1 MNAEEMWQAFPDKK
15 ADDTYLAWQYGC
27 AQDKLAQLTLQ
38 GTKTATAS
46 SYPVYKAENEPVP
59 AVGDYS
65 IILDS
70 QNQAVCIIQ
79 TAQIDIVPFYQVD
92 EEQAYLEGEGDSTLT
107 YWREVHRTFFESEM
121 QSIHQE
127 FTEDMLVVCE
137 RFKIVYPKS

>member
-79 TAQIDIVPFYQVD
+79 TTQIDIVPFYQVD
-92 EEQAYLEGEGDSTLT
+92 EEHAYLEGEGDRTLT

-121 QSIHQE
+121 QSIHQK

>member
-46 SYPVYKAENEPVP
+46 SYPVYKAGNEPVP

-65 IILDS
+65 VILDS

-79 TAQIDIVPFYQVD
+79 TTQIDIVPFYQVD
-92 EEQAYLEGEGDSTLT
+92 EEQAYLEGEGDRTLT

>member
-79 TAQIDIVPFYQVD
+79 TTQIDIVPFHQVD
-92 EEQAYLEGEGDSTLT
+92 EEQAYLEGEGDRTLT
-107 YWREVHRTFFESEM
+107 YWRDVHRTFFEDEM
-121 QSIHQE
+121 KRIGQV
-127 FTEDMLVVCE
+127 FDEDMLVVCE
-137 RFKIVYPKS
+137 KFKIVYPKS

>member
-65 IILDS
+65 II
-70 QNQAVCIIQ
+70 
-79 TAQIDIVPFYQVD
+79 
-92 EEQAYLEGEGDSTLT
+92 
-107 YWREVHRTFFESEM
+107 
-121 QSIHQE
+121 
-127 FTEDMLVVCE
+127 
-137 RFKIVYPKS
+137 

>member
-1 MNAEEMWQAFPDKK
+1 MNAKEMWQAFPDKK

-46 SYPVYKAENEPVP
+46 SYPVYMAENEPVP

-70 QNQAVCIIQ
+70 QDQAVCIIQ
-79 TAQIDIVPFYQVD
+79 TTQIDIVPFHQVD
-92 EEQAYLEGEGDSTLT
+92 EEQAYLEGEGDRTLT
-107 YWREVHRTFFESEM
+107 YWRDVHRTFFEDEM
-121 QSIHQE
+121 NWSS
-127 FTEDMLVVCE
+127 F
-137 RFKIVYPKS
+137 

>member
-79 TAQIDIVPFYQVD
+79 TTQIDIVPFYQVD
-92 EEQAYLEGEGDSTLT
+92 EEQAYLEGEGDRTLT
-107 YWREVHRTFFESEM
+107 YWREVHRIFFESEM
-121 QSIHQE
+121 QSIHQK

>member
-15 ADDTYLAWQYGC
+15 ADDTYLAWQHGC

-79 TAQIDIVPFYQVD
+79 TTQIDIVPFYQVD
-92 EEQAYLEGEGDSTLT
+92 EEQAYLEGEGDRTLT

-121 QSIHQE
+121 QSIHQK

>member
-79 TAQIDIVPFYQVD
+79 TTQIDIVPFYQVD
-92 EEQAYLEGEGDSTLT
+92 EELAYLEGEGDRTLT

-121 QSIHQE
+121 QSIHQK

>member
-27 AQDKLAQLTLQ
+27 AQDKLAKLTLQ

-79 TAQIDIVPFYQVD
+79 TTQIDIVPFYQVD
-92 EEQAYLEGEGDSTLT
+92 EEQAYLEGEGDRTLT

-121 QSIHQE
+121 QSIHQK

>member
-79 TAQIDIVPFYQVD
+79 TTQIDIVPFYQVD
-92 EEQAYLEGEGDSTLT
+92 EEQAYLEGEGDRTLT

-121 QSIHQE
+121 QSIHKK

>member
-79 TAQIDIVPFYQVD
+79 TTQIDIVPFYQVD
-92 EEQAYLEGEGDSTLT
+92 EEQAYLEGEGDRTLT

-121 QSIHQE
+121 HQK

>member
-59 AVGDYS
+59 AAGDYS

-79 TAQIDIVPFYQVD
+79 TTQIDIVPFYQVD
-92 EEQAYLEGEGDSTLT
+92 EEQAYLEGEGDRTLT

-121 QSIHQE
+121 QSIHQK

>member
-79 TAQIDIVPFYQVD
+79 TTQIDIVPFYQVD
-92 EEQAYLEGEGDSTLT
+92 EEQAYLEGDRTLT

-121 QSIHQE
+121 QSIHQK

>member
-70 QNQAVCIIQ
+70 QNLAVCIIQ
-79 TAQIDIVPFYQVD
+79 TTQIDIVPFYQVD
-92 EEQAYLEGEGDSTLT
+92 EEQAYLEGEGDRTLT

-121 QSIHQE
+121 QSIHQK

>member
-46 SYPVYKAENEPVP
+46 SDPVYKAENEPVP

-79 TAQIDIVPFYQVD
+79 TTQIDIVPFYQVD
-92 EEQAYLEGEGDSTLT
+92 EEQAYLEGEGDRTLT

-121 QSIHQE
+121 QSIHQK

>member
-79 TAQIDIVPFYQVD
+79 TTQIDIVPFYQVD
-92 EEQAYLEGEGDSTLT
+92 EEQAYLEGEGDRTLT

-121 QSIHQE
+121 QSIHQK
-127 FTEDMLVVCE
+127 FTEDILVVCE

>member
-65 IILDS
+65 IILDI

-79 TAQIDIVPFYQVD
+79 TTQIDIVPFYQVD
-92 EEQAYLEGEGDSTLT
+92 EEQAYLEGEGDRTLT

>member
-70 QNQAVCIIQ
+70 QNQAVCIRLMKSRLILRVRVTVLLPIGEKFIEHFLKVKCKAFIRSLLKICLLFVKDSKLYIQ
-79 TAQIDIVPFYQVD
+79 NHKRRKP
-92 EEQAYLEGEGDSTLT
+92 
-107 YWREVHRTFFESEM
+107 
-121 QSIHQE
+121 
-127 FTEDMLVVCE
+127 
-137 RFKIVYPKS
+137 

>member
-1 MNAEEMWQAFPDKK
+1 MNSEEMWQAFPDKK

-79 TAQIDIVPFYQVD
+79 TTQIDIVPFYQVD
-92 EEQAYLEGEGDSTLT
+92 EEQAYLEGEGDRTLT

-121 QSIHQE
+121 QSIHQK

>member
-15 ADDTYLAWQYGC
+15 ADDTYLVWQYGC

-65 IILDS
+65 VILDS

-79 TAQIDIVPFYQVD
+79 TTQIDIVPFYQVD
-92 EEQAYLEGEGDSTLT
+92 EEQAYLEGEGDRTLT

>member
-79 TAQIDIVPFYQVD
+79 TTQIDIVPFYQVD
-92 EEQAYLEGEGDSTLT
+92 EEQAYLEGEGDRTLT

-121 QSIHQE
+121 QSIHQK
-127 FTEDMLVVCE
+127 FTEDTVSYTHHRAHE
-137 RFKIVYPKS
+137 T

>member
-65 IILDS
+65 VILDS

-79 TAQIDIVPFYQVD
+79 TTQIDIVPFYQVD
-92 EEQAYLEGEGDSTLT
+92 EEQAYLEGEGDRTLT

>member
-79 TAQIDIVPFYQVD
+79 TTQIDIVPFYQVE
-92 EEQAYLEGEGDSTLT
+92 EEQAYLEGEGDRTLT

-121 QSIHQE
+121 QSIHQK

>member
-59 AVGDYS
+59 AVRDYS

-79 TAQIDIVPFYQVD
+79 TTQIDIVPFYQVD
-92 EEQAYLEGEGDSTLT
+92 EEQAYLEGEGDRTLT

-121 QSIHQE
+121 QSIHQK

>member
-1 MNAEEMWQAFPDKK
+1 MNAEEMWQAFPDRK

-79 TAQIDIVPFYQVD
+79 TTQIDIVPFYQVD
-92 EEQAYLEGEGDSTLT
+92 EEQAYLEGEGDRTLT

-121 QSIHQE
+121 QSIHQK

>member
-1 MNAEEMWQAFPDKK
+1 MNAEEMWQAYPDKK

-79 TAQIDIVPFYQVD
+79 TTQIDIVPFYQVD
-92 EEQAYLEGEGDSTLT
+92 EEQAYLEGGGDRTLT

>member
-79 TAQIDIVPFYQVD
+79 TTQIDIVPFYQVD
-92 EEQAYLEGEGDSTLT
+92 EEQAYLEGEGDRTLT

-121 QSIHQE
+121 QSIHQK
-127 FTEDMLVVCE
+127 FTEDMLSL
-137 RFKIVYPKS
+137 IHI

>member
-1 MNAEEMWQAFPDKK
+1 MNAKEMWQAFPDKK

-79 TAQIDIVPFYQVD
+79 TTQIDIVPFYQVD
-92 EEQAYLEGEGDSTLT
+92 EEQAYLEGEGDRTLT

-121 QSIHQE
+121 QSIHQK

>member
-59 AVGDYS
+59 AVGDYC

-79 TAQIDIVPFYQVD
+79 TTQIDIVPFYQVD
-92 EEQAYLEGEGDSTLT
+92 EEQAYLEGEGDRTLT

-121 QSIHQE
+121 QSIHQK

>member
-46 SYPVYKAENEPVP
+46 SYPVYKNEPVP

-79 TAQIDIVPFYQVD
+79 TTQIDIVPFYQVD
-92 EEQAYLEGEGDSTLT
+92 EEQAYLEGEGDRTLT

-121 QSIHQE
+121 QSIHQK

>member
-79 TAQIDIVPFYQVD
+79 TTQIDIVPFYQVD
-92 EEQAYLEGEGDSTLT
+92 EEQAYLEGEGDRTLT
-107 YWREVHRTFFESEM
+107 YWREVHRTFFESDM
-121 QSIHQE
+121 QSIHQK

>member
-65 IILDS
+65 IILAS
-70 QNQAVCIIQ
+70 QNLAVCIIQ
-79 TAQIDIVPFYQVD
+79 TTQIDIVPFYQVD
-92 EEQAYLEGEGDSTLT
+92 EEQAYLEGEGDRTLT

-121 QSIHQE
+121 QSIHQK

>member
-1 MNAEEMWQAFPDKK
+1 M
-15 ADDTYLAWQYGC
+15 
-27 AQDKLAQLTLQ
+27 AQLTLQ

-59 AVGDYS
+59 VVGDYS

-79 TAQIDIVPFYQVD
+79 TTQIDIVPFYQVD
-92 EEQAYLEGEGDSTLT
+92 EEQAYLEGEGDRTLT

>member
-79 TAQIDIVPFYQVD
+79 TTQIDIVPFYQVD
-92 EEQAYLEGEGDSTLT
+92 EEQAYLEGEGDRTLT

-121 QSIHQE
+121 QSIHQK

-137 RFKIVYPKS
+137 KFKIVYPKS

>member
-70 QNQAVCIIQ
+70 QNQTVCNIQ
-79 TAQIDIVPFYQVD
+79 TTQIDIVPFYQVD
-92 EEQAYLEGEGDSTLT
+92 EEQAYLEGEGDRTLT

-121 QSIHQE
+121 QSIHQK

>member
-1 MNAEEMWQAFPDKK
+1 MNVEEMWQAFPDKK

-79 TAQIDIVPFYQVD
+79 TTQIDIVPFYQVD
-92 EEQAYLEGEGDSTLT
+92 EEQAYLEGEGDRTLT

-121 QSIHQE
+121 QSIHQK

>member
-79 TAQIDIVPFYQVD
+79 TTQIDIVPFYQVD

-121 QSIHQE
+121 QSIHQK

>member
-1 MNAEEMWQAFPDKK
+1 MCIRD
-15 ADDTYLAWQYGC
+15 
-27 AQDKLAQLTLQ
+27 
-38 GTKTATAS
+38 S
-46 SYPVYKAENEPVP
+46 YKAENEPVP

-79 TAQIDIVPFYQVD
+79 TTQIDIVPFYQVD
-92 EEQAYLEGEGDSTLT
+92 EEQAYLEGEGDRTLT

-121 QSIHQE
+121 QSIHQK